1 MYVRRVPEHTFSI
14 MVSRWA
20 CDRCGFVAWTRDR
33 SEMADVTGSHLL
45 AHHSDA
51 LSKTDFRVSW
61 DCPYCAAAKT
71 AYDTDGAVAEF
82 KAHLHDHV
90 GDRIADGV
98 HVADRLGWDGVVR
111 VDASPTGA
119 EADALRAHFHAAA
132 GLAVAVT
139 PTPERLVRALDERL
153 GAWPRRTVIVSTGEY
168 DFEATSDVDFEGLDV
183 EIVELDPRLSPDE
196 VGETVSRIL
205 DANHQPDERVSLE
218 VSIFHQVVASFD
230 VEQAVAFVRM
240 LAARLADAGGVLQLY
255 VDADADRN
263 VATVLNF
270 LDETI
275 DLTAAVDDGRFVRRP

>member
-1 MYVRRVPEHTFSI
+1 
-14 MVSRWA
+14 
-20 CDRCGFVAWTRDR
+20 
-33 SEMADVTGSHLL
+33 MADVTGSHLL

-51 LSKTDFRVSW
+51 LSKSDFRVSW
-61 DCPYCAAAKT
+61 DCPYCATAKT

-82 KAHLHDHV
+82 ESHLHGHV
-90 GDRIADGV
+90 VDRIANGV
-98 HVADRLGWDGVVR
+98 HVADRLSGDGVVR
-111 VDASPTGA
+111 VDAPA
-119 EADALRAHFHAAA
+119 ADDEADALRAHFHAAA

-153 GAWPRRTVIVSTGEY
+153 DAWPRRTVIVSTGEY
-168 DFEATSDVDFEGLDV
+168 DFEATPDVEFEGRDV

-205 DANHQPDERVSLE
+205 DANHEPGERVSLE
-218 VSIFHQVVASFD
+218 VSIFHQIVAAFD

-270 LDETI
+270 LDEAI
-275 DLTAAVDDGRFVRRP
+275 DLTVAVDDGTVVRRP

>member
-1 MYVRRVPEHTFSI
+1 MRE
-14 MVSRWA
+14 
-20 CDRCGFVAWTRDR
+20 
-33 SEMADVTGSHLL
+33 VTGSHLL

-51 LSKTDFRVSW
+51 LSKSDFRVSW
-61 DCPYCAAAKT
+61 DCPYCATAKT

-90 GDRIADGV
+90 GDQIADRV

-111 VDASPTGA
+111 VDASPTGG
-119 EADALRAHFHAAA
+119 EADALRTHFHGAA

-139 PTPERLVRALDERL
+139 STPERLVRTLDERL
-153 GAWPRRTVIVSTGEY
+153 TSWPRRTVIVTTGEY
-168 DFEATSDVDFEGLDV
+168 DFEATPDVDFEGLNV

-205 DANHQPDERVSLE
+205 DANHESGERVSLE
-218 VSIFHQVVASFD
+218 VSVFHQIVAAFD
-230 VEQAVAFVRM
+230 VERAVAFVRM

-275 DLTAAVDDGRFVRRP
+275 DLTVAVDDGRFVRRP

>member
-1 MYVRRVPEHTFSI
+1 

-20 CDRCGFVAWTRDR
+20 CGRCGFVAWTRDR
-33 SEMADVTGSHLL
+33 TEMAEVTGPHLL

-51 LSKTDFRVSW
+51 LSKSDFRVTW
-61 DCPYCAAAKT
+61 DCPYCATAKT

-82 KAHLHDHV
+82 KSHLHDHV
-90 GDRIADGV
+90 TDRVTDGV
-98 HVADRLGWDGVVR
+98 HVADQVGWDGVVR
-111 VDASPTGA
+111 IDAA
-119 EADALRAHFHAAA
+119 AADDEADALRAHFHDAA

-139 PTPERLVRALDERL
+139 PTPERLVRALDARL
-153 GAWPRRTVIVSTGEY
+153 DAWPRRTVIVSTGEY
-168 DFEATSDVDFEGLDV
+168 DFEATPDVDFEEIDV

-205 DANHQPDERVSLE
+205 DANHEPGERVSLE
-218 VSIFHQVVASFD
+218 VSVFHQIVAAFD
-230 VEQAVAFVRM
+230 VERAVEFVRM

-275 DLTAAVDDGRFVRRP
+275 DLTVAVDDGRFVRRP

>member
-1 MYVRRVPEHTFSI
+1 

-33 SEMADVTGSHLL
+33 SEMAEVTGSHLL

-51 LSKTDFRVSW
+51 LSKSDFRVSW
-61 DCPYCAAAKT
+61 DCPYCATAKT
-71 AYDTDGAVAEF
+71 AYDTDGAVDEF

-90 GDRIADGV
+90 TDRIADGV

-111 VDASPTGA
+111 VDAPATD
-119 EADALRAHFHAAA
+119 EEVDALRTHFHGAA
-132 GLAVAVT
+132 GLVVAVT

-153 GAWPRRTVIVSTGEY
+153 ASWPRRTVIVSTGEY
-168 DFEATSDVDFEGLDV
+168 EFEATADVDFEGLDV

-205 DANHQPDERVSLE
+205 DANHQPGERVSLE
-218 VSIFHQVVASFD
+218 VSVFGQIVAAFD

-240 LAARLADAGGVLQLY
+240 LAARLADARGALQLY

-263 VATVLNF
+263 VATVLNL

-275 DLTAAVDDGRFVRRP
+275 DLTVAVDDGRFVRRP

>member
-1 MYVRRVPEHTFSI
+1 

-33 SEMADVTGSHLL
+33 SEMAEVTGSHLL

-51 LSKTDFRVSW
+51 LSKSDFRVSW
-61 DCPYCAAAKT
+61 DCPYCATAKT

-82 KAHLHDHV
+82 KTHLHE
-90 GDRIADGV
+90 
-98 HVADRLGWDGVVR
+98 HVADRIAGGAHVADLVGWDGVVR
-111 VDASPTGA
+111 VDGPAAGD
-119 EADALRAHFHAAA
+119 EADPLRAHFHGAA

-139 PTPERLVRALDERL
+139 PTPERLVRALDGAL
-153 GAWPRRTVIVSTGEY
+153 DAWPRRTVIVSTGEY
-168 DFEATSDVDFEGLDV
+168 DFEATPDVDFEGRNA

-205 DANHQPDERVSLE
+205 DANHEPGERISLE
-218 VSIFHQVVASFD
+218 VSVFHQIVASFD
-230 VEQAVAFVRM
+230 VERAVAFVRM
-240 LAARLADAGGVLQLY
+240 LAARLDDAGGALQLY
-255 VDADADRN
+255 VDADADPN

-275 DLTAAVDDGRFVRRP
+275 DLRVAVDDGRFVRRP

>member
-1 MYVRRVPEHTFSI
+1 

-33 SEMADVTGSHLL
+33 SEMAEVTGSHLL

-51 LSKTDFRVSW
+51 LSKSDFRVSW
-61 DCPYCAAAKT
+61 DCPYCATAKT

-82 KAHLHDHV
+82 KTHLHE
-90 GDRIADGV
+90 
-98 HVADRLGWDGVVR
+98 HVADRIAGEAHVADLVGWDGVVR
-111 VDASPTGA
+111 VDGPAAGD
-119 EADALRAHFHAAA
+119 EADPLRAHFHGAA

-139 PTPERLVRALDERL
+139 PTPERLVRALDGAL
-153 GAWPRRTVIVSTGEY
+153 DAWPRRTVIVSTGEY
-168 DFEATSDVDFEGLDV
+168 DFEATPDVDFEGRNA

-205 DANHQPDERVSLE
+205 DANHEPGERISLE
-218 VSIFHQVVASFD
+218 VSVFHQIVASFD
-230 VEQAVAFVRM
+230 VERAVAFVRM
-240 LAARLADAGGVLQLY
+240 LAARLDDAGGALQLY
-255 VDADADRN
+255 VDADADPN

-275 DLTAAVDDGRFVRRP
+275 DLRVAVDDGRFVRRP

>member
-1 MYVRRVPEHTFSI
+1 

-20 CDRCGFVAWTRDR
+20 CGRCGFVAWTRDR
-33 SEMADVTGSHLL
+33 SEMREVTGSHLL

-51 LSKTDFRVSW
+51 LSKSDFRVSW
-61 DCPYCAAAKT
+61 DCPYCATAKT

-90 GDRIADGV
+90 GDRIADEV

-111 VDASPTGA
+111 VDASAAGD
-119 EADALRAHFHAAA
+119 EADPLRTHFHGAA
-132 GLAVAVT
+132 GLVVAVT
-139 PTPERLVRALDERL
+139 STPERLVRTLDERL
-153 GAWPRRTVIVSTGEY
+153 TSWPRRTVIVTTGEY
-168 DFEATSDVDFEGLDV
+168 DFEATPDVDFEGLNV

-205 DANHQPDERVSLE
+205 DANHESGERVSLE
-218 VSIFHQVVASFD
+218 VSVFHQIVASFD
-230 VEQAVAFVRM
+230 VERAVAFVRM

-275 DLTAAVDDGRFVRRP
+275 DLTVAVDDDRFVRRP

>member
-1 MYVRRVPEHTFSI
+1 

-20 CDRCGFVAWTRDR
+20 CGRCDFVAWTRDR
-33 SEMADVTGSHLL
+33 SEMAEVTGSHLL

-51 LSKTDFRVSW
+51 LSKSDFRVSW
-61 DCPYCAAAKT
+61 DCPYCATAKT

-90 GDRIADGV
+90 ADRIADGV
-98 HVADRLGWDGVVR
+98 HVADQMGWDGVVR
-111 VDASPTGA
+111 VDAPPTGG
-119 EADALRAHFHAAA
+119 EADALRAHFHGAA
-132 GLAVAVT
+132 GLVVAVT
-139 PTPERLVRALDERL
+139 PTPERLVRTLDERL
-153 GAWPRRTVIVSTGEY
+153 ASWPRRTVIVSTGEY
-168 DFEATSDVDFEGLDV
+168 DFEATPDVDFEGLDV

-205 DANHQPDERVSLE
+205 DANHESGERVSLE
-218 VSIFHQVVASFD
+218 VSVFHQIVAAFD
-230 VEQAVAFVRM
+230 VERAVAFVRM
-240 LAARLADAGGVLQLY
+240 LAARLDDAGGVLQLY

-275 DLTAAVDDGRFVRRP
+275 DLTVAVDDGRFVRRP

>member
-1 MYVRRVPEHTFSI
+1 
-14 MVSRWA
+14 
-20 CDRCGFVAWTRDR
+20 
-33 SEMADVTGSHLL
+33 MAEVTGSHLL

-51 LSKTDFRVSW
+51 LSKSDFRVSW
-61 DCPYCAAAKT
+61 DCPYCATAKT

-82 KAHLHDHV
+82 RSHLHDHV
-90 GDRIADGV
+90 VERVADGV
-98 HVADRLGWDGVVR
+98 HVGDQVGWDGVVR
-111 VDASPTGA
+111 VDAAAADA

-153 GAWPRRTVIVSTGEY
+153 DAWPRRTVIVSTGEY
-168 DFEATSDVDFEGLDV
+168 EFDETPDVDFEDRNV

-205 DANHQPDERVSLE
+205 DANHEPGERVSLE
-218 VSIFHQVVASFD
+218 VSVFGQIVAAFD
-230 VEQAVAFVRM
+230 VEQAVGFVRM

-255 VDADADRN
+255 VDVDADRN

-275 DLTAAVDDGRFVRRP
+275 DLTVAVDDGRFVRRP